1 MGSTGSMMW
10 VSASKMRY
18 PARAIGVSSDHD
30 AGIGVQQRQN
40 AIPTL
45 RGYPEDRA
53 LDTGRAQTLE
63 RHLLRLREEDRHG
76 NRLRIAAGLL
86 RSLPEQADLLRR
98 VPAAAGERHPAVRE
112 LHDPIES
119 RWAVAAH
126 QDRWVRLCHGLRRLA
141 GMFVCSGTQ
150 RDSKPRSSRAR
161 ESSPGRMA

>member
-53 LDTGRAQTLE
+53 LDTGRAQSLE
-63 RHLLRLREEDRHG
+63 RHLLRLRDEDRHG
-76 NRLRIAAGLL
+76 TPPRIAAGLP
-86 RSLPEQADLLRR
+86 RPLPQHADLPRR
-98 VPAAAGERHPAVRE
+98 VPA
-112 LHDPIES
+112 
-119 RWAVAAH
+119 
-126 QDRWVRLCHGLRRLA
+126 
-141 GMFVCSGTQ
+141 
-150 RDSKPRSSRAR
+150 
-161 ESSPGRMA
+161 